1 MAIDFP
7 TPTQIGETYTDG
19 NGRTWTWDGTTW
31 NTGFGSSSSGSGI
44 TEETDPV
51 FSASAA
57 SGISAQ
63 NITDWN
69 NAATNYVAKSG
80 LSAANESTPSGGGS
94 LSYNQVSGVFTFT
107 PADLSTFLTSEN
119 DTLASV
125 TTRGASTTNNLSV
138 GDLEV
143 TGNLTVNGSTTQLG
157 TYTVSA
163 NEIVILDGTATSPT
177 SDGFFRIDRGTSAD
191 VSLKWNETDDRW
203 QFTNNGTD
211 FYNINYY
218 EIGGSNTTSNQAIIS
233 ITGTDTSSSSVE
245 FGGSGGTTVSWD
257 GLSSK
262 VTITSTAPVNADWDA
277 TSGLAEILNKPTI
290 PPAYTLPTA
299 SATVLGGIKVG
310 NNLSINPATGVLDSN
325 PGSYTLPTASSSV
338 LGGIKI
344 GSGLTI
350 DANGVVDVNVGG
362 GNTLTSRQELSDTA
376 VSLNDNETGN
386 LNITGFKAY
395 SLFSIETS
403 AAAWVRVYTND
414 ASRTADSTRSEGNDP
429 APGSGVIAEV
439 RTTGAETIQITP
451 GVIGFNF
458 DSTPTTDIYVSVT
471 NRTGLASS
479 TSITVTLTA
488 IKLEV

>member
-7 TPTQIGETYTDG
+7 TPTQTGETYTDG
-19 NGRTWTWDGTTW
+19 NGRVWTWDGTTW
-31 NTGFGSSSSGSGI
+31 NTGYGSGGATGI
-44 TEETDPV
+44 TQENDPI
-51 FSASAA
+51 FTASAA
-57 SGISAQ
+57 AGISAQ

-69 NAATNYVAKSG
+69 NAANNYVAKTG
-80 LSAANESTPSGGGS
+80 LSASNELTASGGGS

-125 TTRGASTTNNLSV
+125 TARGASTTENV
-138 GDLEV
+138 TVADLEV
-143 TGNLTVNGSTTQLG
+143 TGDLTVQGSTTQLG

-163 NEIVILDGTATSPT
+163 NEIVILDGTTTAPT
-177 SDGFFRIDRGTSAD
+177 SDGFFRVDRGTSTD
-191 VSLKWNETDDRW
+191 VSLKWNETGDVW

-218 EIGGSNTTSNQAIIS
+218 EIGGSNNTSNQAIIS
-233 ITGTDTSSSSVE
+233 ITGTDTNTSSVE

-257 GLSSK
+257 GPSSK
-262 VTITSTAPVNADWDA
+262 VTISSTAPVNADWNSS
-277 TSGLAEILNKPTI
+277 SGLSEILNKPTI
-290 PPAYTLPTA
+290 PAAYTLPIA
-299 SATVLGGIKVG
+299 SGSLLGGVKIG
-310 NNLSINPATGVLDSN
+310 NNLTINPTTGVLDAD
-325 PGSYTLPTASSSV
+325 PGSYTLPIASAST

-362 GNTLTSRQELSDTA
+362 GNTLASRQELSGTA
-376 VSLNDNETGN
+376 SSLNDNETGN
-386 LNITGFKAY
+386 LNITGYKAY

-403 AAAWVRVYTND
+403 AAAWVKVYTNNT
-414 ASRTADSTRSEGNDP
+414 SRTADSTRSEGNDP

-439 RTTGAETIQITP
+439 RTNGAETIQITP
-451 GVIGFNF
+451 GVIGFNY
-458 DSTPTTDIYVSVT
+458 DNVPTTDIYVSVT
-471 NRTGLASS
+471 NRTGLTSP